1 MLGIENDWEVE
12 IWVKNIPKE
21 IVNSHV
27 LWQDIGHPHVS
38 FLDWL
43 KLILITNPTSLTDV
57 LWSSFIDVLWM
68 LSHVGQI
75 IVSEVISRSIIDIFS
90 DGSPIHL
97 NLHLLTDLISW
108 ALSRTKTTP
117 STTTRWL
124 LYTSAILHPHLSVP
138 LSFVTWSHLFA
149 LKGVDREECGR
160 EYVESWIYAWRR
172 ESKIERATIWPG
184 TIGVW
189 HLRAPRGGE

>member
-57 LWSSFIDVLWM
+57 LWSSFIDALWM

-90 DGSPIHL
+90 NGSLIHL
-97 NLHLLTDLISW
+97 NLHLLTDLVSW
-108 ALSRTKTTP
+108 ALSCTRTTP
-117 STTTRWL
+117 STMTRWL
-124 LYTSAILHPHLSVP
+124 LYPSAMLHPHLSVP

-149 LKGVDREECGR
+149 LEGVDQRRVWQRICRIMDLCMEER
-160 EYVESWIYAWRR
+160 
-172 ESKIERATIWPG
+172 IENWKSNNMVRHYR
-184 TIGVW
+184 GVA
-189 HLRAPRGGE
+189 LAST